1 MKNGKA
7 PSVTGGA
14 SRKIPAR
21 AVARTRN
28 LSVHPLMV
36 DTMKELQSMAV
47 RLKTPIAIIPK
58 LPNADPPVRI
68 AERAHEG
75 IVSAL
80 KKQTRGLPS
89 VCHFTTTGRLL

>member
-68 AERAHEG
+68 AEQAHE
-75 IVSAL
+75 V
-80 KKQTRGLPS
+80 
-89 VCHFTTTGRLL
+89 

>member
-14 SRKIPAR
+14 SRKSLHAPLRAR
-21 AVARTRN
+21 ET

-36 DTMKELQSMAV
+36 DSMKELQSMAV

-68 AERAHEG
+68 AEQAHEG
-75 IVSAL
+75 IVSVL

-89 VCHFTTTGRLL
+89 VCHFTIGGRLL

>member
-1 MKNGKA
+1 M
-7 PSVTGGA
+7 
-14 SRKIPAR
+14 RAR
-21 AVARTRN
+21 EN

-68 AERAHEG
+68 T
-75 IVSAL
+75 
-80 KKQTRGLPS
+80 KQRTR
-89 VCHFTTTGRLL
+89 V

>member
-1 MKNGKA
+1 
-7 PSVTGGA
+7 
-14 SRKIPAR
+14 
-21 AVARTRN
+21 
-28 LSVHPLMV
+28 MV

-89 VCHFTTTGRLL
+89 VCHFTIGGRLL